1 MEIRPLRKEEYREAM
16 ELRVRGFQEELD
28 GMAENPLSVD
38 EELRIWSRWAEG
50 AGPGEKRL
58 LLGAYDGSELL
69 GFGAAAPAV
78 EEELEE
84 AMELL
89 LLYVYP
95 GQRGR
100 GVSLR
105 LLRALATAFL
115 EAKAQHLLVHSHH
128 HAPSN
133 HFYRLLGASVVR
145 QEMHGGAGLLM
156 DVMVLSLEALLEAI
170 EERIDEPAARGAQ

>member
-28 GMAENPLSVD
+28 GMAENPLSVE

-50 AGPGEKRL
+50 SGSGEKRL
-58 LLGAYDGSELL
+58 LLGAFDGEDLL

-78 EEELEE
+78 EEDLAD

-100 GVSLR
+100 GVSLE
-105 LLRALATAFL
+105 LLRVLAEAFQ
-115 EAKAQHLLVHSHH
+115 ETKAQSLLVHSHH

-133 HFYRLLGASVVR
+133 HFYRLLGASVLR
-145 QEMHGGAGLLM
+145 QELHGTSGLLM
-156 DVMVLSLEALLEAI
+156 DVMVLSLEGLLEAI
-170 EERIDEPAARGAQ
+170 TERLGDKERTAQ

>member
-1 MEIRPLRKEEYREAM
+1 MEIRPLRREEYREAM

-50 AGPGEKRL
+50 AAPGEKRL
-58 LLGAYDGSELL
+58 LLGAYEGGELL

-78 EEELEE
+78 EEDLAD

-100 GVSLR
+100 GVSLE
-105 LLRALATAFL
+105 LLRSLAEAFL
-115 EAKAQHLLVHSHH
+115 EENAQNLLVLSHH

-133 HFYRLLGASVVR
+133 HFYRLLGASVLR
-145 QEMHGGAGLLM
+145 QEVHGTAGLLM
-156 DVMVLSLEALLEAI
+156 DVMVLSLEGLLAAI
-170 EERIDEPAARGAQ
+170 TERMGNPGRAAQ